1 MPTGQCSSL
10 LVGRCQVVQ
19 RLLENH
25 QWNLLRHDSAA
36 ALVAVAAA
44 DSGPQ
49 SGWCSRI
56 DGIS

>member
-1 MPTGQCSSL
+1 MPTGQCSLL
-10 LVGRCQVVQ
+10 LVGRCQVAQ

-25 QWNLLRHDSAA
+25 QLNLLRHDSVA
-36 ALVAVAAA
+36 ALVVAAAA

-56 DGIS
+56 DGTS